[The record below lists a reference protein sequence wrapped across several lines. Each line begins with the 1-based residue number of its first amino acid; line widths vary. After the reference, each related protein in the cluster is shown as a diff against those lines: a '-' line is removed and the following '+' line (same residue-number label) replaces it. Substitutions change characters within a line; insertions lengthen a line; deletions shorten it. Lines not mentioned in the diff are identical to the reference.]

1 MPELRFNVLTQEWV
15 IIATERAKR
24 PMEYAQ
30 SIPAYNLPAYE
41 PKCPFCPGNETS
53 TSDEVFRLSHDDGS
67 WQTRVVK
74 NKYPALDEHVQPTRS
89 GDFLQP
95 AMNGFGIHE
104 VIIDTPRHDKLITM
118 LDLKD
123 VEKLMFTY
131 RERYRACARDERVKH
146 VIIFKNNGIS
156 AGSSIIHPHS
166 QLIATPI
173 VSNQTTDR
181 TRITREYYEEHH
193 RCLMCDML
201 EREIKQAVRIIYQNK
216 YFVSFLPYAAL
227 SGFHT
232 WIFPLQHGSTFQNI
246 ADEQIPALAEI
257 LSLTLRA
264 HEKLI
269 GRPDYNFVLRSAPIG
284 CDDRL
289 YHWYI
294 SIVPRLSKTAGFEIG
309 SNMYI
314 NPSLPE
320 LNAMELRTVV
330 DILRGRID

>member
-30 SIPAYNLPAYE
+30 SIPAYNLPRYE
-41 PKCPFCPGNETS
+41 PKCPFCPGNEGNTS
-53 TSDEVFRLSHDDGS
+53 EELYRIPGDDGS
-67 WQTRVVK
+67 WLTRVVK
-74 NKYPALDEHVQPTRS
+74 NKFPALDESAQPVQT
-89 GDFLQP
+89 GDFLQT
-95 AMNGFGIHE
+95 AITGFGRHE
-104 VIIDTPRHDKLITM
+104 VIIDTPRHDLPITM
-118 LDLKD
+118 LPLVD

-131 RERYRACARDERVKH
+131 RERYRACVQDERVKH
-146 VIIFKNNGIS
+146 IVIFKNNGIS

-173 VSNQTTDR
+173 VSNQTSDR
-181 TRITREYYEEHH
+181 TRVTRDYYDENH
-193 RCLMCDML
+193 RCLMCDMI
-201 EREIKQAVRIIYQNK
+201 EREIQQGVRVIYQNK
-216 YFVSFLPYAAL
+216 HFVSFLPYAAL

-232 WIFPLQHGSTFQNI
+232 WIFPLNHCATFDCLP
-246 ADEQIPALAEI
+246 DEEIPALAEI
-257 LSLTLRA
+257 LSFTLRA
-264 HEKLI
+264 HEKLL
-269 GRPDYNFVLRSAPIG
+269 GRPDYNFVLRSAPVG
-284 CDDRL
+284 CDNRL

-320 LNAMELRTVV
+320 LNAMELRTVI
-330 DILRGRID
+330 DIIRGIL